1 MDDSPKKRFLLGRGE
16 KLAEKIPY
24 RGGFGESPPPYSFS
38 EQKHAIGNQLKDLS
52 RRIEA
57 LPQEA
62 CPQGQAVSQ
71 FTLNPQYLSRSAFP
85 EALFKRFDLRLIGSR
100 PVKVRPRKGR
110 GADVEEGIASTTLYV
125 AATTNALSAF
135 HDTLQNLDGDEPVA
149 EDLLKLERIDF
160 ISAEKRVLGKI
171 PVSSTDLE
179 VVVHFDTLLDAD
191 WEQDFYRFA
200 EQAGINIDNDHTF
213 QSRGLLFLPAT
224 GNIKAAKNL
233 AQFTFVR
240 AIRPMPKLRIIDR
253 PSILRSNVAVKAQL
267 PSEPATDPS
276 FRIAVFDGGLRK
288 NHPFGLWAREIAPPA
303 TYDIGD
309 PIPDYQDHGTA
320 VTSAALFG
328 HVTGGTLPRPFA
340 AVDHYRV
347 LGTNVRDKHLYEVM
361 LYVDEVL
368 SQSNYPLV
376 SFSFG
381 PHDVAGEDNVTA
393 WTAMLDD
400 HFGQGEVLATIA
412 VGNDGD
418 APWPQCRIQVPSDC
432 VNALAIGASN
442 SMGSD
447 WQRAPYS
454 SIGPGRHPGLIK
466 PDLLHFGGADTEQF
480 RFVFPGPKIAEGC
493 GTSYAT
499 PATIR
504 IAAGLK
510 AYFGN
515 ELSVQAIRAL
525 LIHSAERR
533 DFHPDEVGWGKVSDD
548 LDGIVSCGEG
558 MVRIVYKGRLE
569 PGKVLR
575 APIPIPEEKLRGDV
589 SITATFCYGCQTDP
603 HTPGEYT
610 RAGLDI
616 TFRPHKH
623 KFDKDPVYPKSDSFF
638 KKYKRSKEQDLRHD
652 AHKWDTVLHNKIKKR
667 GSSLS
672 DPTFD
677 IHYLAREPGTKS
689 SPSQAL
695 KLPYAL
701 IITVESKRTPDIYD
715 KVEQRYRHRLSAM
728 QPRIELPIS
737 IQT

>member
-1 MDDSPKKRFLLGRGE
+1 MGDSPKKRFMLGRGE

-24 RGGFGESPPPYSFS
+24 RRGFGESQPPYSLS
-38 EQKHAIGNQLKDLS
+38 EQKRAIGAQLEELS
-52 RRIEA
+52 RKSEA
-57 LPQEA
+57 LPSEA
-62 CPQGQAVSQ
+62 CPQGQVVSQ

-85 EALFKRFDLRLIGSR
+85 EALFKTFDLRLIGSR
-100 PVKVRPRKGR
+100 PVKIRPRKGR
-110 GADVEEGIASTTLYV
+110 GADVEEGVASTTLYV
-125 AATTNALSAF
+125 AATKSALRAF
-135 HDTLQNLDGDEPVA
+135 HDTLQNLDGGEPAA

-160 ISAEKRVLGKI
+160 FSAENRVLGKI
-171 PVSSTDLE
+171 PVRSTDLE
-179 VVVHFDTLLDAD
+179 VVVHFDALLDAD
-191 WEQDFYRFA
+191 WEQDFYCFA
-200 EQAGINIDNDHTF
+200 KQAGIKIDKDHIF
-213 QSRGLLFLPAT
+213 QSRGLLFLPAV
-224 GNIKAAKNL
+224 GDVEAAKNL

-253 PSILRSNVAVKAQL
+253 PSILRSNVTVNTQL
-267 PSEPATDPS
+267 PSEPPIDPS
-276 FRIAVFDGGLRK
+276 FKIAVFDGGLK
-288 NHPFGLWAREIAPPA
+288 ENHPFGRWAREIAPPA

-309 PIPDYQDHGTA
+309 PVPDYQDHGTA

-328 HVTGGTLPRPFA
+328 HIAGGTLPRPFA
-340 AVDHYRV
+340 AVDHFRV
-347 LGTNVRDKHLYEVM
+347 LGANVRDKHLYQVM

-376 SFSFG
+376 SFSIG
-381 PHDVAGEDNVTA
+381 PHEVAGEDNVTA

-400 HFGQGEVLATIA
+400 HFGQGEILAAIA

-418 APWPQCRIQVPSDC
+418 APWPDCRIQVPSDC

-442 SMGSD
+442 SMGSG
-447 WQRAPYS
+447 WKRAPYS

-466 PDLLHFGGADTEQF
+466 PDLLHFGGVDTEQF
-480 RFVFPGPKIAEGC
+480 RFVFPGPIIAEGC

-525 LIHSAERR
+525 LIHTAERG

-548 LDGIVSCGEG
+548 LDSIVSCGKG
-558 MVRIVYKGRLE
+558 VVRIVYKGRLE

-575 APIPIPEEKLRGDV
+575 APIPIPEEELKGDV

-616 TFRPHKH
+616 TFRPHKD
-623 KFDKDPVYPKSDSFF
+623 KFDKDPAHPKPDGFF
-638 KKYKRSKEQDLRHD
+638 KQHERSKEQDLRRD
-652 AHKWDTVLHNKIKKR
+652 AHKWDTVLHGQKTKR
-667 GSSLS
+667 GSSLA

-677 IHYLAREPGTKS
+677 IHYLAREPGTRA
-689 SPSQAL
+689 SPSQAV

-701 IITVESKRTPDIYD
+701 IITVESKRTPDIYE

-728 QPRIELPIS
+728 QPRIELPVS

>member
-1 MDDSPKKRFLLGRGE
+1 MDNSPKKRFLLGRGE
-16 KLAEKIPY
+16 KLAEKIDY
-24 RGGFGESPPPYSFS
+24 RGGFGDSPAPYTVN
-38 EQKHAIGNQLKDLS
+38 EQKQYIGKQLKHLFGK
-52 RRIEA
+52 IES
-57 LPQEA
+57 LPEAA
-62 CPQGQAVSQ
+62 CPHGQVVSQ
-71 FTLNPQYLSRSAFP
+71 FTLNPQYISRSAFP
-85 EALFKRFDLRLIGSR
+85 ESLFKQFELRLIGSR
-100 PVKVRPRKGR
+100 PIKVQPRKGR
-110 GADVEEGIASTTLYV
+110 GADVEGGVASTKLYV
-125 AATTNALSAF
+125 AATKNALSAF
-135 HDTLQNLDGDEPVA
+135 HDTLETIDEGASVA

-160 ISAEKRVLGKI
+160 FDPAERLLGKI
-171 PVSSTDLE
+171 PRKPADLE
-179 VVVHFDTLLDAD
+179 VVVHFDSLLDAD
-191 WEQDFYRFA
+191 WEEDFYRFA
-200 EQAGINIDNDHTF
+200 QQVGIEIDDEHSF

-224 GNIKAAKNL
+224 GGAREAKEL
-233 AQFTFVR
+233 ADFTFVR

-253 PSILRSNVAVKAQL
+253 PSILRSNVAINAQL
-267 PSEPATDPS
+267 PSEPAVDPS
-276 FRIAVFDGGLRK
+276 FKVAIFDGGLTED
-288 NHPFGLWAREIAPPA
+288 HPFGLWAREIAPPSS
-303 TYDIGD
+303 YNIGE
-309 PIPDYQDHGTA
+309 PVPEYLDHGTA

-328 HVTGGTLPRPFA
+328 HVSGGALSRPFA
-340 AVDHYRV
+340 AIDHYRV
-347 LGTNVRDKHLYEVM
+347 LGTEVRDKHLFEVM

-368 SQSNYPLV
+368 TQSNYPLV
-376 SFSFG
+376 SFSIG
-381 PHDVAGEDNVTA
+381 PHEVAGEDNVTA

-412 VGNDGD
+412 VGNDGQS
-418 APWPQCRIQVPSDC
+418 PWPQSRIQVPSDC
-432 VNALAIGASN
+432 VNALAIGASD
-442 SMGSD
+442 SMEPG

-466 PDLLHFGGADTEQF
+466 PDILHFGGVDNKQF

-515 ELSVQAIRAL
+515 ELSPQAIRAL
-525 LIHSAERR
+525 LIHSAERGE
-533 DFHPDEVGWGKVSDD
+533 FHPNEVGWGMVTDD
-548 LDGIVSCGEG
+548 LDKMVSCDEG

-575 APIPIPEEKLRGDV
+575 APIPMPEEELKGNIQ
-589 SITATFCYGCQTDP
+589 ITATFCYGCQTDP

-616 TFRPHKH
+616 TFRPNKN
-623 KFDKDPVYPKSDSFF
+623 KFDKDPAYPKTDSFF
-638 KKYKRSKEQDLRHD
+638 KKHERSKEQDLRHD
-652 AHKWDTVLHNKIKKR
+652 AHKWDTVLHGQATKR
-667 GSSLS
+667 GSSLA

-701 IITVESKRTPDIYD
+701 IITIESKKTPNIYE

-728 QPRIELPIS
+728 QPRVELPVS
-737 IQT
+737 IRT